1 MTTQTY
7 IENLTPIQLAKTL
20 HWEDINVDLLIDEIP
35 FPTQDLPTDIKN
47 VVETIAAAVQV
58 PDVLA
63 YAGVQS
69 SISAS
74 CGGLYDVQIDSTNIH
89 PITTNFMIICDSG
102 NRKTS
107 SDNMASKGINDWQ
120 RKQFTIYKEE
130 LRNYQV
136 RKKNNKD
143 EFLPEPQ
150 PKSLIQGAITP
161 QALIKNLMNHPEI
174 YISSNE
180 GGSFVGSYS
189 MKPEQSM
196 NFLSLLNQAWDGSDL
211 RNNTQSN
218 GFMSATNPR
227 ATVNLSMQQNVFNTF
242 IGNGQAKGMGTLARF
257 LIAKPTS
264 LMGTRFY
271 EEPKPIN
278 QCMLGFI
285 NRIIELLETPRNYED
300 GYLKPKVLTLSLEAK
315 ELWIAFYNRIEKE
328 LGNELEPVNA
338 WGAKCADNVSRLAS
352 QFHAFKG
359 NGLEINS
366 DCMIS
371 AIKVLEY
378 FLNEQLRLEQSSEL
392 VSKQKMLDWLIKKC
406 QEKGFIIESE
416 IQQFCQY
423 EFRGKNT
430 IRKEIINKLIE
441 ENYIQRVGLDKT
453 YIFVNPKLLGAR

>member
-7 IENLTPIQLAKTL
+7 IEYLTPIELAKTL
-20 HWEDINVDLLIDEIP
+20 YWEDINTDRLIEEKS
-35 FPTQDLPTDIKN
+35 FPTQDLPIEIRV
-47 VVETIAAAVQV
+47 VVEAIADAKKV

-63 YAGVQS
+63 WASIQS

-74 CGGLYDVQIDSTNIH
+74 CGGLYDVQIDSVITH
-89 PITTNFMIICDSG
+89 PITTNILLICESG
-102 NRKTS
+102 DRKTS
-107 SDNMASKGINDWQ
+107 TDNMASKGITDWQ
-120 RKQFTIYKEE
+120 RKQFSVYEE
-130 LRNYQV
+130 ENRNYQAL
-136 RKKNNKD
+136 KKINKD
-143 EFLPEPQ
+143 EIIPEPKL
-150 PKSLIQGAITP
+150 KSLIQGAITP
-161 QALIKNLMNHPEI
+161 QALIKSLKAYPEI

-180 GGSFVGSYS
+180 GGNFVGSHS
-189 MKPEQSM
+189 MKEQSM

-227 ATVNLSMQQNVFNTF
+227 ATVNLSMQQNVFNEF

-278 QCMLGFI
+278 QCMLGFT
-285 NRIIELLETPRNYED
+285 NRIIGLLETPRNYEYD
-300 GYLKPKVLTLSLEAK
+300 YLKPQVLTLSPEAK
-315 ELWIAFYNRIEKE
+315 ELWIAFYNQIEKE
-328 LGNELEPVNA
+328 LVYELESIKA
-338 WGAKCADNVSRLAS
+338 WGAKCADNASRLAS

-378 FLNEQLRLEQSSEL
+378 FLNEQLRLEQSGDL
-392 VSKQKMLDWLIKKC
+392 VQKQKLLDWMIKEYKD
-406 QEKGFIIESE
+406 KGFIVEYE
-416 IQQFCQY
+416 IQQRCPNDLRKKKD
-423 EFRGKNT
+423 FRERVLKA
-430 IRKEIINKLIE
+430 LIDDGF
-441 ENYIQRVGLDKT
+441 IQRNGLDKA